1 MKKKCAMKPEILY
14 VTHRV
19 PWPPDRG
26 DRIRTWNILKHLSRS
41 AAVDLICLAD
51 EAVTDETRA
60 ALSRVTRRL
69 AILPHAGKKRFVQGA
84 LSLAVGRTV
93 TEGLFHC
100 RNLSIT
106 VRQWA
111 QQANYAGAMASSSGI
126 AKYVMPPIL
135 DDVQKVWIDLID
147 VDSQKWIDYASSS
160 SLPMSMIYGLEGRRL
175 RKLEQHLAEKCDRLL
190 VVSEAERQ
198 LFNDFCPTAPIQAIG
213 NGVDTD
219 YFVPADR
226 KVTPR
231 SCVFVGVLDYLP
243 NSDAVRWFSQ
253 HIWPE
258 VRKKFPDAVFRIV
271 GKNPT
276 TDVLALNDIPGI
288 EVVGPVPDVRPW
300 LHKSACVVVPLRI
313 ARGVQNK
320 VLEAMACG
328 RALVCSS
335 SPLKGLSLEPGLHLL
350 QADTVQEWLD
360 ALTTVFEDQY
370 RAEELGMAA
379 SAWVQINHRWKA
391 CLEPLAEL
399 TFTDSEASDSEV
411 GVES

>member
-1 MKKKCAMKPEILY
+1 MNPEILY

-41 AAVDLICLAD
+41 ADVDLICLAD
-51 EAVTDETRA
+51 EPVTEETRA

-69 AILPHAGKKRFVQGA
+69 AIIPHSGRKRYIKGA
-84 LSLAVGRTV
+84 LSLAIGRTV
-93 TEGLFHC
+93 TEGLFDC
-100 RNLSIT
+100 RNLALT
-106 VRQWA
+106 VQQWA
-111 QQANYAGAMASSSGI
+111 QQSQYTGAMASSSGI
-126 AKYVMPPIL
+126 ARYVMEPIL
-135 DDVQKVWIDLID
+135 DDVPNVWIDLID
-147 VDSQKWIDYASSS
+147 VDSQKWIDYAASA
-160 SLPMSMIYGLEGRRL
+160 SLPMSVVYGMEGRRL
-175 RKLEQHLAEKCDRLL
+175 RKLETRLASECDRLL

-198 LFNDFCPTAPIQAIG
+198 LFNDFCPTAPVQAIG

-219 YFVPADR
+219 YFVPSDR
-226 KVTPR
+226 KVTPH

-243 NSDAVRWFSQ
+243 NSDAVKWFSE
-253 HIWPE
+253 HIWSE
-258 VRKKFPDAVFRIV
+258 VRARFPDAVFRIV

-276 TDVLALNDIPGI
+276 SEVLALNDVPGI

-300 LHKSACVVVPLRI
+300 LHRSACVVVPLRI

-335 SPLKGLSLEPGLHLL
+335 SPLKGLAVEPGLHLL
-350 QADTVQEWLD
+350 QADTVDEWVG

-391 CLEPLAEL
+391 CLEPLSEL
-399 TFTDSEASDSEV
+399 TVVDAEQPLREV
-411 GVES
+411 EVES

>member
-1 MKKKCAMKPEILY
+1 MPSMKSEILY

-26 DRIRTWNILKHLSRS
+26 DRIRTWNILKHLSKT
-41 AAVDLICLAD
+41 ATVDLICLAD
-51 EAVTDETRA
+51 EPVTEETRN

-69 AILPHAGKKRFVQGA
+69 SIIPHSGKGRFLRGA
-84 LSLAVGRTV
+84 LSLAMGRTV
-93 TEGLFHC
+93 TEGLFDNQ
-100 RNLSIT
+100 NLSLT

-111 QQANYAGAMASSSGI
+111 QQSNYLGAMASSSGI
-126 AKYVMPPIL
+126 AKYVMSPVL
-135 DDVQKVWIDLID
+135 EDVSKVWIDLID
-147 VDSQKWIDYASSS
+147 VDSQKWLDYAASAKM
-160 SLPMSMIYGLEGRRL
+160 PMSMIYGIEGRRL
-175 RKLEQHLAEKCDRLL
+175 RKLEQHLAKNCQRLL

-198 LFNDFCPTAPIQAIG
+198 LFADFCPTAPIQAIG

-226 KVTPR
+226 KVTSH

-243 NSDAVRWFSQ
+243 NSDAVKWFSQ
-253 HIWPE
+253 TIWPE

-276 TDVLALNDIPGI
+276 SEVLALNSLPGI

-300 LHKSACVVVPLRI
+300 LHRSSCVVVPLRI

-328 RALVCSS
+328 RALVCSP
-335 SPLKGLSLEPGLHLL
+335 SPLKGLAVEPGLHLL
-350 QADTVQEWLD
+350 KADTTQEWID
-360 ALTTVFEDQY
+360 SLTTVFDDVH

-399 TFTDSEASDSEV
+399 TLADSDISINELE
-411 GVES
+411 VES

>member
-1 MKKKCAMKPEILY
+1 MQSEILY

-26 DRIRTWNILKHLSRS
+26 DRIRTWNILKHLAKS
-41 AAVDLICLAD
+41 ATVDLICLAD
-51 EAVTDETRA
+51 EPVTQDTRD
-60 ALSRVTRRL
+60 ALARVTRRL
-69 AILPHAGKKRFVQGA
+69 AIIPHAGKKRYIRGA
-84 LSLAVGRTV
+84 LSLAMGRTV
-93 TEGLFHC
+93 TEGLFEC
-100 RNLSIT
+100 RNLSLT

-111 QQANYAGAMASSSGI
+111 QQSNYNGAMASSSGI

-135 DDVQKVWIDLID
+135 QDVSKVWIDLID
-147 VDSQKWIDYASSS
+147 VDSQKWIDYAASASV
-160 SLPMSMIYGLEGRRL
+160 PMSVVYGTEGRRL
-175 RKLEQHLAEKCDRLL
+175 RKLEQHLAETCDRLL

-198 LFNDFCPTAPIQAIG
+198 LFHDFCPTGPIQAIG

-243 NSDAVRWFSQ
+243 NSDAVKWFSQ
-253 HIWPE
+253 HIWSE

-276 TDVLALNDIPGI
+276 PEVMALNDIPGI

-335 SPLKGLSLEPGLHLL
+335 SPLKGLAVEPGLHLL
-350 QADTVQEWLD
+350 QADTVAEWVD
-360 ALTTVFEDQY
+360 ALTTVFEDKY
-370 RAEELGMAA
+370 RTEELGMAA

-391 CLEPLAEL
+391 CLEPLGEL
-399 TFTDSEASDSEV
+399 TLVDTEASSNELE
-411 GVES
+411 VES

>member
-1 MKKKCAMKPEILY
+1 MKPEILY

-26 DRIRTWNILKHLSRS
+26 DRIRTWNILKHLSKT
-41 AAVDLICLAD
+41 ATVDLICLAD
-51 EAVTDETRA
+51 EPVTQETHD
-60 ALSRVTRRL
+60 ALSQVTRRVAL
-69 AILPHAGKKRFVQGA
+69 ISHSGKKRFIRGA
-84 LSLAVGRTV
+84 LSLAIGRTV
-93 TEGLFHC
+93 TEGLFEN
-100 RNLSIT
+100 RNLSLT

-111 QQANYAGAMASSSGI
+111 QESNYVGAMASSSGI
-126 AKYVMPPIL
+126 ARYVMPPVL
-135 DDVQKVWIDLID
+135 EDVPKVWIDLID
-147 VDSQKWIDYASSS
+147 VDSQKWIDYASSA
-160 SLPMSMIYGLEGRRL
+160 SLPMSMVYGIEGRRL
-175 RKLEQHLAEKCDRLL
+175 RKLERHLAEKCDRLL

-198 LFNDFCPTAPIQAIG
+198 LFNDFCPTGPIQAIG

-219 YFVPADR
+219 YFVPSSQ
-226 KVTPR
+226 KVTPQ

-243 NSDAVRWFSQ
+243 NSDAVKWFS
-253 HIWPE
+253 HNIWSE

-271 GKNPT
+271 GKSPT
-276 TDVLALNDIPGI
+276 SEVLALNDLPGV

-328 RALVCSS
+328 RPLVCSS
-335 SPLKGLSLEPGLHLL
+335 SPLKGLAVEPGLHLL
-350 QADTVQEWLD
+350 QADTVKEWVD
-360 ALTTVFEDQY
+360 NLTTVFEDNI
-370 RAEELGMAA
+370 RSEELGMAA

-399 TFTDSEASDSEV
+399 TLADHEPTTNEV
-411 GVES
+411 GVGS

>member
-1 MKKKCAMKPEILY
+1 MKSEILY

-26 DRIRTWNILKHLSRS
+26 DRIRTWNILKHLSKS
-41 AAVDLICLAD
+41 ATVDLICLAD
-51 EAVTDETRA
+51 EPVTQETRD
-60 ALSRVTRRL
+60 ALARVTRRL
-69 AILPHAGKKRFVQGA
+69 AILPHSGKQRYLRGA
-84 LSLAVGRTV
+84 LSLVTGRTV
-93 TEGLFHC
+93 TEGLFHS
-100 RNLSIT
+100 RNLSLT

-111 QQANYAGAMASSSGI
+111 QQSSYVGAMASSSGI

-135 DDVQKVWIDLID
+135 NDVKKVWIDLID
-147 VDSQKWIDYASSS
+147 VDSQKWIDYAASAKM
-160 SLPMSMIYGLEGRRL
+160 PMSVVYGVEGRRL
-175 RKLEQHLAEKCDRLL
+175 RKLEQQLAAKCDRLL

-198 LFNDFCPTAPIQAIG
+198 LFNDFCPTGPIQAVG

-243 NSDAVRWFSQ
+243 NSDAVKWFSE
-253 HIWPE
+253 HIWSE

-276 TDVLALNDIPGI
+276 PEVLALNEIPGI

-335 SPLKGLSLEPGLHLL
+335 SPLKGLAVEPGLHLL
-350 QADTVQEWLD
+350 QADTVQEWVD
-360 ALTTVFEDQY
+360 ALTTVFEDKY
-370 RAEELGMAA
+370 RTEELGMAA

-399 TFTDSEASDSEV
+399 TLADSEPCSDEV
-411 GVES
+411 EVES